1 MQLGFVS
8 AILHDLTL
16 EQVLQFAAAEHFD
29 CVELMSWPVGKAER
43 KYAGVTHVDATQFSQ
58 AQAEEVLA
66 LTERYGVAISGL
78 GYYPNLLDADAQA
91 ASAARE
97 HLKKVIRAARRL
109 NLPVVNTF
117 IGANHHRNDEE
128 NFAEFLKVWPGLIR
142 LAEEQGIRIG
152 IENCPMFFT
161 YDEWPSGKNLAHSPA
176 LWRRMFKA
184 IPSRCF
190 GLNYDP
196 SHMVWQQMDWIKPLK
211 EFARRLYHI
220 HAKDV
225 LLLGDRL
232 NDVGILA
239 TPLQYHLPRIPGFG
253 EIDWGRF
260 IGALKEVGYDGPV
273 CIEVEDETFG
283 RSLEGRKNALRVA
296 RNVLRPFIA

>member
-58 AQAEEVLA
+58 AQADEVLA
-66 LTERYGVAISGL
+66 LIQRYGVAISGL

-109 NLPVVNTF
+109 NLSVVNTF
-117 IGANHHRNDEE
+117 LGADHHRKDEE
-128 NFAEFLKVWPGLIR
+128 NFAKFLKVWPGLIR

-161 YDEWPSGKNLAHSPA
+161 DDEWPSGKNLGHSPA

-184 IPSRCF
+184 IPSRNF

-211 EFARRLYHI
+211 EFARRLHHI

-225 LLLGDRL
+225 LILRDRL

-253 EIDWGRF
+253 EVDWGRF

-283 RSLEGRKNALRVA
+283 RTLEGRKHALRVA